1 MTKATTIIPT
11 ETHNLKKSLTFLCS
25 ILIGFCATFDYNS
38 KVNEFLRRMI

>member
-11 ETHNLKKSLTFLCS
+11 ESYNLKKTLTFLCS

-38 KVNEFLRRMI
+38 KVNEILRRMI

>member
-11 ETHNLKKSLTFLCS
+11 ESYNFKKTLTFLCS

-38 KVNEFLRRMI
+38 KVNEILRRMI

>member
-11 ETHNLKKSLTFLCS
+11 EIHNFKKTLTFLCS

-38 KVNEFLRRMI
+38 KGNETLRRMI

>member
-11 ETHNLKKSLTFLCS
+11 ESHNFKKSLTFLCS

-38 KVNEFLRRMI
+38 IVNENLRRMI

>member
-38 KVNEFLRRMI
+38 KVNETLRRMI

>member
-11 ETHNLKKSLTFLCS
+11 ESHNFKKTLTFLFS

-38 KVNEFLRRMI
+38 TVNEILRRMI

>member
-11 ETHNLKKSLTFLCS
+11 ESHNFKKTLTFLFS

-38 KVNEFLRRMI
+38 KVMKF

>member
-11 ETHNLKKSLTFLCS
+11 ERHNLKKSLTFLCS

-38 KVNEFLRRMI
+38 KVNEILRRMI